1 MVFSGTHFTYSAPS
15 VLVCQCIEVPV
26 AAIQGTG
33 ILGVIPEDLH
43 LGIIQFH
50 FKRVV
55 SKDSILNKPF
65 YLNLPSLV
73 LL

>member
-1 MVFSGTHFTYSAPS
+1 MK
-15 VLVCQCIEVPV
+15 
-26 AAIQGTG
+26 AIQGTG